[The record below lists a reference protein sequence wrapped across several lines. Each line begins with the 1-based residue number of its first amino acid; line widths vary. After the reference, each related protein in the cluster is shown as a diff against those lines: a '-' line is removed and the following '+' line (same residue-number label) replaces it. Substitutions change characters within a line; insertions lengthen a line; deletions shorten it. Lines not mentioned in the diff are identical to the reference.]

1 MIEEPYVSFETKQAL
16 KNLDEYIVYAEHAGW
31 DSSAEWARKAAEE
44 IRRRNTAGSPE
55 ARLDQ
60 IKRQYLQN
68 PGDMTAAEVL
78 TAIRH
83 LATIPPEEPS

>member
-16 KNLDEYIVYAEHAGW
+16 KNLDEYIVYADQAGW
-31 DSSAEWARKAAEE
+31 VGSAKWAREAAAE
-44 IRRRNTAGSPE
+44 IRRSITKGSPE

-60 IKRQYLQN
+60 IRRQYLQN

-78 TAIRH
+78 RAIRH
-83 LATIPPEEPS
+83 LATYEEMV

>member
-1 MIEEPYVSFETKQAL
+1 MIETPWVSFETKQAL
-16 KNLDEYIVYAEHAGW
+16 KNLDEYIVCAEREGW
-31 DSSAEWARKAAEE
+31 TGGAKWAREAVEE
-44 IRRRNTAGSPE
+44 IRRSITKGSPE

-60 IKRQYLQN
+60 IRRQYLQN

-83 LATIPPEEPS
+83 LATYE